1 MSASPGTLSEMGGHF
16 TAMPRKRNAV
26 FALMAIMMLSLPSL
40 SDDREAEVRTAIQ
53 SFYKAFDEG
62 FTGPADYAAEDWNH
76 ISPSGGRCRGREA
89 TLKEVREVHKSFLK
103 GTTDTIEK
111 MDVRFASSD
120 VAVGS
125 VVSVMS
131 PFTSPDG
138 VTHGTERHI
147 RTFVVVKRDD
157 GWRIIQDQNTTIVE
171 PH

>member
-1 MSASPGTLSEMGGHF
+1 MHGKM
-16 TAMPRKRNAV
+16 NAV
-26 FALMAIMMLSLPSL
+26 FALMMVIMMLPLPSL
-40 SDDREAEVRTAIQ
+40 SDDRETEVRTAIQ

-76 ISPSGGRCRGREA
+76 INPFGGRARGREA

-103 GTTDTIEK
+103 GTTDSIEK

-120 VAVGS
+120 VAVGT

-131 PFTSPDG
+131 PFKSPDG
-138 VTHGTERHI
+138 MKHGTERHI
-147 RTFVVVKRDD
+147 RTFVVVKRDG
-157 GWRIIQDQNTTIVE
+157 GWRIMQDQNTTIVE